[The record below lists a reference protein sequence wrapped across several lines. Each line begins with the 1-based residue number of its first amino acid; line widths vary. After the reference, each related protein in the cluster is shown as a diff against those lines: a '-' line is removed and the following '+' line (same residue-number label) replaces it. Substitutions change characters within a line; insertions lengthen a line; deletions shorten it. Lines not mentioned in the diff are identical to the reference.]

1 MKPTVR
7 WVARLLRHFLTA
19 TALWFALAET
29 AAAGFR
35 VGAAAVDLVAD
46 DTMVIG
52 GSILPRYVK
61 GQEGKLRVVAIVV
74 QGSADQRVAVVAC
87 DVLMI
92 NRDYLDPAAAEI
104 EKRTG
109 IPAAHVLINCTHTHS
124 APTTCTVHG
133 YQRDEGFCR
142 QVQQAIVEVVVQ
154 AAQRSRTAAPAEM
167 TFRLGKETTVGQN
180 SRLLLPDG
188 TIRWTGVTELNFP
201 ATGPFDPE
209 LPVMGFRRSDG
220 SIAALLFGHS
230 THNMGPV
237 AGAVRS
243 PAIYGLAAQRI
254 ERELDAV
261 TVYLAGASGST
272 HNLALKPAQAEP
284 AIRTAVLDTWKT
296 ATALSDNRVGAI
308 KREISVS
315 VRRFDE
321 AKEEAA
327 VSSYCHKRIAGERSE
342 QTIQV
347 FRDMRRQLAGHQGEK
362 RKTWVQAMRM
372 GDVAIVGVP
381 AEYFTALGLDIK
393 RRSPFKHTI
402 IAELAN
408 DWIGYVGDAPAYD
421 LGGYQLWMGLH
432 SWTERGDGERI
443 ADEAVMLLRELHAGK
458 SNLER

>member
-1 MKPTVR
+1 MGLSVR
-7 WVARLLRHFLTA
+7 RCTSLRRLLTA
-19 TALWFALAET
+19 AALWFAIGDA

-35 VGAAAVDLVAD
+35 VGAAAVDLIAD
-46 DTMVIG
+46 DSMVIG

-61 GQEGKLRVVAIVV
+61 GQEGKLRVVAIVA

-92 NRDYLDPAAAEI
+92 NRDHLDPAAAAI
-104 EKRTG
+104 EQRTG

-133 YQRDEGFCR
+133 YRRNEGFCR
-142 QVQQAIVEVVVQ
+142 QVQQAIVEAVVQ
-154 AAQRSRTAAPAEM
+154 AAQRSRAAAPAELM
-167 TFRLGKETTVGQN
+167 FRLGQETTVGQN

-188 TIRWTGVTELNFP
+188 TIRWTGVTDLNFP
-201 ATGPFDPE
+201 ATGPFDSD
-209 LPVMGFRRSDG
+209 LPVLGFRHSDG

-230 THNMGPV
+230 THNMGAI

-254 ERELDAV
+254 ERELGAV

-284 AIRTAVLDTWKT
+284 AIRSAVLESWKS
-296 ATALSDNRVGAI
+296 ASALPDNRVGAI
-308 KREISVS
+308 KREITVS

-327 VSSYCHKRIAGERSE
+327 VSNYGRKHIGGERAE

-347 FRDMRRQLAGHQGEK
+347 FRDMRRQLAAVQGEK
-362 RKTWVQAMRM
+362 RKTWVQAMRI
-372 GDVAIVGVP
+372 GEVAIVGVP

-408 DWIGYVGDAPAYD
+408 DWIGYVGDAPAYA

-432 SWTERGDGERI
+432 SWTERGDGETM
-443 ADEAVMLLRELHAGK
+443 ADEAVALLRELHA
-458 SNLER
+458 RR